1 MTYLKEDIHKL
12 QFKRHQ
18 VSMLTPLDRH
28 ALSMITPF
36 KKVEN
41 RAVYY
46 LLSIIEWKTI
56 LSTWTRKNQLN
67 ETINS
72 MDVT

>member
-1 MTYLKEDIHKL
+1 MTYLKDTQKL

-18 VSMLTPLDRH
+18 VSMLTPLNRH
-28 ALSMITPF
+28 VLLMITPF

-41 RAVYY
+41 RAVNY

-56 LSTWTRKNQLN
+56 LSTWRRKNQFNEALN
-67 ETINS
+67 F

>member
-1 MTYLKEDIHKL
+1 MTYLKEDTHKL

-18 VSMLTPLDRH
+18 VSMLIPLNRH
-28 ALSMITPF
+28 VLLIITPF
-36 KKVEN
+36 KNVEN

-56 LSTWTRKNQLN
+56 LSTWRTKKQFN
-67 ETINS
+67 ETLNF

>member
-12 QFKRHQ
+12 QFKGHQ